1 MTTVPIICIFWVFW
15 KTAWYFMVIF
25 RYNTIIHITSWWH
38 VSLLAPLPL
47 DLCYYQF
54 ISLCLENAGYI
65 YLSLELHMHTTM
77 LRNCVSLYLWRH
89 IFEDISLRK
98 EIQGLFSFK
107 IKVYFFWIA
116 QRFLKNSNKSD
127 WKKSLRDFLLFALF
141 IYTTSS
147 TNFEKE
153 FLHWLIGLL
162 NKG

>member
-107 IKVYFFWIA
+107 IKVYFFLNCTTFSEKFQQVRLEEI
-116 QRFLKNSNKSD
+116 
-127 WKKSLRDFLLFALF
+127 FAWFPSFCF
-141 IYTTSS
+141 IYLHYILYQLWKRIS
-147 TNFEKE
+147 TLTYWFIK
-153 FLHWLIGLL
+153 
-162 NKG
+162 